1 MLPPI
6 SFPALL
12 QKVAALVE
20 GEKILTQADIVA
32 ACTTVG
38 VPSLPLAASRPD
50 LLSII
55 SDIID
60 ATAAQRRAGV

>member
-20 GEKILTQADIVA
+20 GEKVLTQADIVA
-32 ACTTVG
+32 ACQAVG
-38 VPSLPLAASRPD
+38 VPSLPLAASRTD
-50 LLSII
+50 LLTMI